1 MLTVFVV
8 FSLAAVFGLA
18 TVGVARWGARRI
30 GLVDGPDGQRK
41 LQPNPV
47 ALAGG
52 LGVLVAVLAALGVT
66 AAFLPDVLTLLVG
79 DPTRHAALLG
89 AAVIIAA
96 VGLLDDLLDLRARN
110 KLAGQLAA
118 ILVLVGVG
126 DFHITQ
132 VSLLG
137 MQFPLGYAS
146 GPLTVLWFLAAMN
159 ALNLLDG
166 MDGLLGTIGVII
178 FGAVAWMAFA
188 ANHPFVGFVAVAF
201 AGSLLGFL
209 RYNFPP
215 ASVYLGD
222 CGSMLIGL
230 MVGALAIEASLK
242 GPAVAIL
249 APAALLVLPIL
260 DTSAAIVRR
269 KLTGRGIAV
278 ADRGH
283 LHHEMQRNGLT
294 NIRILAVIAAL
305 GLVAAGGALVGTFL
319 QNDLFAILSALV
331 VVLILFISG
340 LFGTAE
346 VRLIKE
352 RATAVIRAAMRTSEP
367 VEFMVRLR
375 GTADWS
381 DMWERLIVAADEMR
395 LQSLILDVDA
405 PGYPEGFHGRWNR
418 PNAVVA
424 NPHDVWRVEVPVYGP
439 ERPIGRLTIAGI
451 RGDGTSMTERFAD
464 LARVVAAAES
474 AAQVNLAVPR
484 TL

>member
-1 MLTVFVV
+1 MVNVVVV
-8 FSLAAVFGLA
+8 FMLAAVFGLA
-18 TVGVARWGARRI
+18 AVWAARWAARRI
-30 GLVDGPDGQRK
+30 GLVDGADGLRK
-41 LQPNPV
+41 FQPRPV

-52 LGVLVAVLAALGVT
+52 LGVLAAVLAALT
-66 AAFLPDVLTLLVG
+66 AAAVVLPDVRESLVG
-79 DPTRHAALLG
+79 DPLRHGSLLAAAL
-89 AAVIIAA
+89 IIAA
-96 VGLLDDLLDLRARN
+96 VGLLDDLLELRARH

-118 ILVLVGVG
+118 ILVLVMFGG
-126 DFHITQ
+126 FTISQ
-132 VSLLG
+132 VTLLG
-137 MQFPLGYAS
+137 LQFPLGYAS

-188 ANHPFVGFVAVAF
+188 AGHPFVGFVAVAF
-201 AGSLLGFL
+201 AGGLFGFL

-230 MVGALAIEASLK
+230 MVGALAIESSLK

-249 APAALLVLPIL
+249 TPAALLVLPIL

-294 NIRILAVIAAL
+294 NLRILAVVAAL

-319 QNDLFAILSALV
+319 QNDLFAVLSAV
-331 VVLILFISG
+331 VVALILFISG

-352 RATAVIRAAMRTSEP
+352 RAVAVLRAAMRTGEP
-367 VEFMVRLR
+367 VEFTVRLR
-375 GTADWS
+375 GSADWS
-381 DMWERLIVAADEMR
+381 DVWQRLVVAADEMR
-395 LQSLILDVDA
+395 LQSLVLDVDA
-405 PGYPEGFHGRWNR
+405 PGLPEGFHGRWNR
-418 PNAVVA
+418 ADSVA
-424 NPHDVWRVEVPVYGP
+424 SPHDVWRVEVPVYGS
-439 ERPIGRLTIAGI
+439 ERPIGRLMIAGV
-451 RGDGTSMTERFAD
+451 RADGTSMAERFAD

-474 AAQVNLAVPR
+474 AAQVKLAVPR
-484 TL
+484 VI